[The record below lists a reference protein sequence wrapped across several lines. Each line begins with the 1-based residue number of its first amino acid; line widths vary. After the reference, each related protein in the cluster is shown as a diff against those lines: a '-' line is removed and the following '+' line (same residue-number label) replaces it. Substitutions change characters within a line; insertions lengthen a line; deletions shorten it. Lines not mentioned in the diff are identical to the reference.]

1 MLRSILGERFNL
13 LEAINTQ
20 QVLLLLEQNI
30 SCIAAMILDIT
41 VQQTVDRDALQS
53 EGYELLHQIPVIVI
67 TEDDLPILFDKISN
81 LEKGSHYEMVE
92 LRIANTNGRYRWCR
106 IRASALWDENG
117 KLEKVVGI
125 IINIDTEKQA
135 EQVLQDRA
143 ERDSLTKLLN
153 KDAGRKRAE
162 AYFQQLGENLHCAM
176 LIIDLDDFKQVNDH
190 YGHLFGDTVLTTAA
204 KEIKYL
210 FRNQDIVS
218 RVGGDEFMVLMRGVS
233 DRTIVENRCKRLLEV
248 FQKMIRSYQLQIPM
262 GCSIGV
268 ALAPEHGNN
277 YLQLFKCA
285 DQALYQAKKQGKHNY
300 VIYDPAKRGAQYSV
314 TAHKTRIDS
323 DEQPGMADGNI
334 VQYAFRKLYASQDVG
349 EAVRNILA
357 MIGQK
362 MNVSRVYIFENSPD
376 NRFCSNTYEWCN
388 DGIHIHEEIRRTDE
402 ANDIV
407 SHRYIDQ
414 LEDEES
420 LSALQNDVITVDAEL
435 DQRRMDLCSDIFHDI
450 LPVRFAG
457 VQIHSGLW
465 DRIAQLRPAENILY
479 DFADEP
485 EFTAKI
491 VRKFV
496 DLTNATIDQCE
507 QLGLLDPGM
516 QYVHC
521 TGAYTNDL
529 PTDGMEDGK
538 AKARNVWSF
547 GMAQILSTV
556 SPAMHEEFE
565 IDIVKPLY
573 ERFGLM
579 YYGCCEPLHHKIDMI
594 RKVRNV
600 RKISCSPWCDS
611 DIAAENI
618 AGDYVFSCKSNPAF
632 ICGGSFDE
640 ENIRKQLATAK
651 EACRRTNTPL
661 EIILKDVSSLM
672 GHPDYL
678 GRWEKIAMEYALG

>member
-106 IRASALWDENG
+106 IRASALWNENG

-125 IINIDTEKQA
+125 IINIDAEKQA

-285 DQALYQAKKQGKHNY
+285 DQALYQAK
-300 VIYDPAKRGAQYSV
+300 
-314 TAHKTRIDS
+314 
-323 DEQPGMADGNI
+323 
-334 VQYAFRKLYASQDVG
+334 
-349 EAVRNILA
+349 
-357 MIGQK
+357 
-362 MNVSRVYIFENSPD
+362 SRV
-376 NRFCSNTYEWCN
+376 NT
-388 DGIHIHEEIRRTDE
+388 T
-402 ANDIV
+402 
-407 SHRYIDQ
+407 
-414 LEDEES
+414 
-420 LSALQNDVITVDAEL
+420 
-435 DQRRMDLCSDIFHDI
+435 M
-450 LPVRFAG
+450 
-457 VQIHSGLW
+457 
-465 DRIAQLRPAENILY
+465 
-479 DFADEP
+479 
-485 EFTAKI
+485 
-491 VRKFV
+491 
-496 DLTNATIDQCE
+496 
-507 QLGLLDPGM
+507 
-516 QYVHC
+516 
-521 TGAYTNDL
+521 
-529 PTDGMEDGK
+529 
-538 AKARNVWSF
+538 
-547 GMAQILSTV
+547 
-556 SPAMHEEFE
+556 
-565 IDIVKPLY
+565 
-573 ERFGLM
+573 
-579 YYGCCEPLHHKIDMI
+579 
-594 RKVRNV
+594 
-600 RKISCSPWCDS
+600 
-611 DIAAENI
+611 
-618 AGDYVFSCKSNPAF
+618 
-632 ICGGSFDE
+632 
-640 ENIRKQLATAK
+640 
-651 EACRRTNTPL
+651 
-661 EIILKDVSSLM
+661 
-672 GHPDYL
+672 
-678 GRWEKIAMEYALG
+678 